1 MSEMTLLAS
10 WGLGMGASN
19 FDGGAPRPSAVLI
32 DLVPPSHPIRQ
43 PSGPCRSGLEHQLN
57 AAAQPQPAWRRPQ
70 VGPITGGSRA
80 ASQPAGRAW
89 DPTHRRRRH
98 SPPARFIAAAG
109 VMGFVSALRSA
120 LASVVKPLTG
130 RKRKAWEDE
139 DEEVAPPVPE
149 SASRPRLQHHHAQE
163 GEAMAA
169 DPPQPQQQPQP
180 QQGTSRPLQQ
190 RLDFSSPAVAA
201 QQRRGTAG
209 AVGALHPRSL
219 HQERPPQLP
228 AASMGAAGP
237 APGSSGAPLAPASTA
252 GPFSKR
258 FAPPTAQRHTPAPR
272 ARASSLAANVS
283 VAAAC
288 LFCE

>member
-1 MSEMTLLAS
+1 
-10 WGLGMGASN
+10 
-19 FDGGAPRPSAVLI
+19 
-32 DLVPPSHPIRQ
+32 
-43 PSGPCRSGLEHQLN
+43 
-57 AAAQPQPAWRRPQ
+57 
-70 VGPITGGSRA
+70 
-80 ASQPAGRAW
+80 
-89 DPTHRRRRH
+89 
-98 SPPARFIAAAG
+98 
-109 VMGFVSALRSA
+109 MGFVSALRSA

-163 GEAMAA
+163 GEAMDA
-169 DPPQPQQQPQP
+169 DPPQPQPQLPP
-180 QQGTSRPLQQ
+180 QALPDSSRPLQQ

-228 AASMGAAGP
+228 AASRGAAGP

-272 ARASSLAANVS
+272 AHASSLAANVNGCC
-283 VAAAC
+283 V
-288 LFCE
+288 LVF